1 MNMGMAACCTGVV
14 FTKPMESTA
23 SRIHSDK
30 AGVNALNERS
40 ILVWGAMM
48 HYDIVKMFA
57 GVAMA
62 VQKSR
67 ANFENK
73 VEHCTATLRHTVVHR
88 QIGSR
93 ARGVVQMSAVT
104 ASSASDKSLITQNM
118 MHRVR
123 EPAMTH

>member
-1 MNMGMAACCTGVV
+1 MNMGIAACCTGVV

-48 HYDIVKMFA
+48 HYDIVKMSA

-73 VEHCTATLRHTVVHR
+73 VEHCTATLRHTIVHR
-88 QIGSR
+88 QVRSR
-93 ARGVVQMSAVT
+93 ARGSAVT
-104 ASSASDKSLITQNM
+104 ASSTSDKSLITQNM
-118 MHRVR
+118 MHPVR